1 MKQLK
6 SSFFLLLAPAL
17 LAACAADEQ
26 LPAPD
31 EGGSRILTFTA
42 SAPQTRTVLQP
53 GDVQGNHPV
62 YWSDGDAI
70 AVFPEYPEY
79 PGGLGSKG
87 TFTTNIPG
95 GTASTAVFTG
105 QSPDPFVERF
115 AAFYPDEAI
124 VGITNSTWLI
134 PFSVPAEQTATPG
147 TFAPHTNP
155 AYASPVSAD
164 GNLEF
169 KNIGALVKLSTTG
182 VDDLDK
188 MVMRVDNKWLTGS
201 AFYDAENDRIEFRV
215 DNGHT
220 AYNWAALKGSIVPGQ
235 DYYLVVHPFTL
246 TATDRLSLTFVKAD
260 GTRTTRSVTPG
271 KELKLE
277 AGRIAN
283 LGAIDLG
290 GATFEHIIDN
300 KELIAAVEG
309 NKSMGWTKNDD
320 GTVTVTSDNQSKIA
334 GVTDL
339 SNLYE
344 YNLTSLSGIEYFTN
358 LTSLDFS
365 ASSVPFVDVSKLT
378 KLQYLIAQGSEMA
391 SLTLGELPQLEML
404 LCDGCWL
411 TSLDIR
417 NLDNL
422 TTLICG
428 GQRTGRALTLI
439 LTAEQKKKWDA
450 SWGTDPTNSNV
461 TVVVKEKDE

>member
-79 PGGLGSKG
+79 PEYPGGLGSKG

-124 VGITNSTWLI
+124 VGMTNSTWLI

-215 DNGHT
+215 EDGYT
-220 AYNWAALKGSIVPGQ
+220 AYNWAELKGTFEAGK

-246 TATDRLSLTFVKAD
+246 AASDQLSLTFVKAD
-260 GTRTTRSVTPG
+260 GTRIIKTVTPG

-277 AGRIAN
+277 AGRIAD
-283 LGAIDLG
+283 LGTIDLN
-290 GATFEHIIDN
+290 GATYEHIIDN
-300 KELIAAVEG
+300 LELIAAVEG
-309 NKSMGWTKNDD
+309 NKSMGWTKNED
-320 GTVTVTSDNQSKIA
+320 GTVTVDKGNNRQEI
-334 GVTDL
+334 GWVNGL
-339 SNLYE
+339 SLSGYK
-344 YNLTSLSGIEYFTN
+344 LTNLSGIEYFTGLKN
-358 LTSLDFS
+358 LGFENTKVPS
-365 ASSVPFVDVSKLT
+365 ADVSKLT
-378 KLQYLIAQGSEMA
+378 QLQ
-391 SLTLGELPQLEML
+391 TLVCYGN
-404 LCDGCWL
+404 WL

-422 TTLICG
+422 TMLQCG
-428 GQRTGRALTLI
+428 IQLGGRNLTLI
-439 LTAEQKKKWDA
+439 LTAEQKKKWDETWSKA
-450 SWGTDPTNSNV
+450 QNNENV
-461 TVVVKEKDE
+461 TPVVKEKSE

>member
-6 SSFFLLLAPAL
+6 SSFFLFLAPAL

-70 AVFPEYPEY
+70 AVFPYY
-79 PGGLGSKG
+79 PGEGLGSKG

-95 GTASTAVFTG
+95 GTASTAIFTG
-105 QSPDPFVERF
+105 QSPDLGSECF

-124 VGITNSTWLI
+124 VGMPNGTWLI
-134 PFSVPAEQTATPG
+134 PFSVPAEQRAIPG

-155 AYASPVSAD
+155 AYASPVLAD

-201 AFYDAENDRIEFRV
+201 AFYDAENNKIKFATEQ
-215 DNGHT
+215 GYT
-220 AYNWAALKGSIVPGQ
+220 AYNWAALKGTFEASK

-246 TATDRLSLTFVKAD
+246 TAADRLSLTFVKAD
-260 GTRTTRSVTPG
+260 GSRTTRSVTPG
-271 KELKLE
+271 EELKLE

-283 LGAIDLG
+283 LGTIDLN

-300 KELIAAVEG
+300 QELIAAVEG
-309 NKSMGWTKNDD
+309 NKPDIGLGKNPD

-339 SNLYE
+339 LNLYE
-344 YNLTSLSGIEYFTN
+344 YNLTSLSGIEYFTG
-358 LTSLDFS
+358 LKSLGFENTEVPS
-365 ASSVPFVDVSKLT
+365 ADVSKLT
-378 KLQYLIAQGSEMA
+378 QLQ
-391 SLTLGELPQLEML
+391 TL
-404 LCDGCWL
+404 LCNGSWL

-422 TTLICG
+422 TTLQCG
-428 GQRTGRALTLI
+428 NQQGGRNLTLI
-439 LTAEQKKKWDA
+439 LTAEQKQKWNETWSKA
-450 SWGTDPTNSNV
+450 QYNENV
-461 TVVVKEKDE
+461 IPVVKEKGE

>member
-6 SSFFLLLAPAL
+6 SSFFLFLAPAL

-70 AVFPEYPEY
+70 AVFPYY
-79 PGGLGSKG
+79 PGEGLGSKG

-95 GTASTAVFTG
+95 GTASTAIFTG
-105 QSPDPFVERF
+105 QSPDLGSECF

-124 VGITNSTWLI
+124 VGMPNGTWLI
-134 PFSVPAEQTATPG
+134 PFSVPAEQRAIPG

-215 DNGHT
+215 EDGYA
-220 AYNWAALKGSIVPGQ
+220 AYNWAELKGTFEASK

-246 TATDRLSLTFVKAD
+246 TAADRLSLTFVKAD
-260 GTRTTRSVTPG
+260 GSRTTRSVTPG
-271 KELKLE
+271 EELKLE

-283 LGAIDLG
+283 LGTIDLN
-290 GATFEHIIDN
+290 GATFENIIDN
-300 KELIAAVEG
+300 LELIAAVDLETG
-309 NKSMGWTKNDD
+309 RDWEKNED
-320 GTVTVTSDNQSKIA
+320 GTVTVDKGNNRQEI
-334 GVTDL
+334 GWVNGL
-339 SNLYE
+339 SLSG
-344 YNLTSLSGIEYFTN
+344 YNLTNLSGIEYFTG
-358 LTSLDFS
+358 LKSLGFENTEVPS
-365 ASSVPFVDVSKLT
+365 ADVSKLT
-378 KLQYLIAQGSEMA
+378 QLQ
-391 SLTLGELPQLEML
+391 TL
-404 LCDGCWL
+404 LCNGSWL

-422 TTLICG
+422 TTLQCG
-428 GQRTGRALTLI
+428 NQQGGRNLTLI
-439 LTAEQKKKWDA
+439 LTAEQKQKWNETWSKA
-450 SWGTDPTNSNV
+450 QYNENV
-461 TVVVKEKDE
+461 IPVVKEKGE

>member
-70 AVFPEYPEY
+70 AVFPEYPE
-79 PGGLGSKG
+79 GLGSKG
-87 TFTTNIPG
+87 TFTTNISG

-105 QSPDPFVERF
+105 ESPDPGRERF
-115 AAFYPDEAI
+115 AAFYPDEATI
-124 VGITNSTWLI
+124 GVPSMWDI
-134 PFSVPAEQTATPG
+134 PFSIPAEQTATPG

-155 AYASPVSAD
+155 AYASPVPAD

-182 VDDLDK
+182 VDDLKEVTLRVKGDK
-188 MVMRVDNKWLTGS
+188 KWLSGQ
-201 AFYDAENDRIEFRV
+201 ALFDAENNKIKFAVEH
-215 DNGHT
+215 GYT
-220 AYNWAALKGSIVPGQ
+220 AYSWAALKGTFEAGK

-246 TATDRLSLTFVKAD
+246 AATDRLSLTFVKAD
-260 GTRTTRSVTPG
+260 GSRTIKTVTPG

-283 LGAIDLG
+283 LGAIDLS
-290 GATFEHIIDN
+290 GATYEHIIDN
-300 KELIAAVEG
+300 LELIAAVEG
-309 NKSMGWTKNDD
+309 DYGITWTKNED
-320 GTVTVTSDNQSKIA
+320 GTVTVDQGNNRQWIE
-334 GVTDL
+334 GVNGLPL
-339 SNLYE
+339 SG
-344 YNLTSLSGIEYFTN
+344 YNLTSLSGIEYFTG
-358 LTSLDFS
+358 LQSLGFENTEVPS
-365 ASSVPFVDVSKLT
+365 ADVSKLT
-378 KLQYLIAQGSEMA
+378 QLQ
-391 SLTLGELPQLEML
+391 TLF
-404 LCDGCWL
+404 CNGCWL

-422 TTLICG
+422 TTLQCG
-428 GQRTGRALTLI
+428 NQRTGRALTLI
-439 LTAEQKKKWDA
+439 LTAEQKKKWDE
-450 SWGTDPTNSNV
+450 SWNQNNQNV
-461 TVVVKEKDE
+461 TPVVKAKGE

>member
-70 AVFPEYPEY
+70 AVFPEYPE
-79 PGGLGSKG
+79 GLGSKG

-95 GTASTAVFTG
+95 GTASTAIFTG
-105 QSPDPFVERF
+105 QSPDPGRERF
-115 AAFYPDEAI
+115 AAFYPDEATI
-124 VGITNSTWLI
+124 GVPSTWDI
-134 PFSVPAEQTATPG
+134 PFSIPAEQTAIPG

-201 AFYDAENDRIEFRV
+201 AFYDAENNKIKFATEQ
-215 DNGHT
+215 GYT
-220 AYNWAALKGSIVPGQ
+220 AYNWAALKGTFEADK

-246 TATDRLSLTFVKAD
+246 AASDQLSLTFVKAD
-260 GTRTTRSVTPG
+260 GSRTTRSVTPG
-271 KELKLE
+271 EELKLE

-283 LGAIDLG
+283 LGTIDLN
-290 GATFEHIIDN
+290 GATFENIIDN
-300 KELIAAVEG
+300 LELIAAVDLETG
-309 NKSMGWTKNDD
+309 RDWEKNED
-320 GTVTVTSDNQSKIA
+320 GTVTVDKGNNRQEI
-334 GVTDL
+334 GWVNGL
-339 SNLYE
+339 SLSG
-344 YNLTSLSGIEYFTN
+344 YNLTNLSGIEYFTN
-358 LTSLDFS
+358 LTGLDFS
-365 ASSVPFVDVSKLT
+365 ASSVPSVDVSKLT
-378 KLQYLIAQGSEMA
+378 LLQ
-391 SLTLGELPQLEML
+391 TLVCYGN
-404 LCDGCWL
+404 WL

-417 NLDNL
+417 SLDNL
-422 TTLICG
+422 TTLQCG
-428 GQRTGRALTLI
+428 NQQGGRNLTLI
-439 LTAEQKKKWDA
+439 LTAEQKQKWNETWSKA
-450 SWGTDPTNSNV
+450 QYNENV
-461 TVVVKEKDE
+461 TPVVKEKGE